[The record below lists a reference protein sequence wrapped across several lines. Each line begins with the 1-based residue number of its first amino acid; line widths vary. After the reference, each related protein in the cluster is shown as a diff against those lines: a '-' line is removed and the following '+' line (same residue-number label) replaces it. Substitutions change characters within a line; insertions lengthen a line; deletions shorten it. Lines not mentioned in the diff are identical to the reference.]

1 MSVFIFVVYLV
12 MLVAI
17 GFVTFRKTKSYDDF
31 TLGGRSNNKWVTAL
45 STESTDMSSWLLLG
59 LPGMAFT
66 SGYGS
71 IWLLIGLLFGTFFN
85 WAVVAGKLRR
95 ITEYYHSITLMEF
108 FERRL
113 GDKSGVLA
121 TIAGLVIVVF
131 MTVNSSAEVI
141 GSGKLM
147 SAAFGVSYRS
157 GMYIG
162 IAIALVYTFLGG
174 FLAVSWSNLVQG
186 TLMII
191 ALVLVPAAALSR
203 VGGGSGLAT
212 SLLSQDKNLL
222 SLFSGVTGFWPIV
235 ALITGGLGVG
245 ICYPGQPHVITTYM
259 GIKDPKEV
267 KASTVIAM
275 IWVGVTCY
283 GAVIIGMMG
292 RSMFP
297 TIEDPEQTF
306 LLLAKTLFSAKM
318 IGFFAAAVMSALLS
332 SLSAYLLTAA
342 ASFASGTYRRLA
354 KVTDDRKLVVVQR
367 VAIVVI
373 AAIAMLLSLQGG
385 LVYKIA
391 LFATAGLGA
400 CFAPLVLFSLYS
412 SRVNTKGAIWSM
424 VVGMATVLLWWTL
437 GLSNYVYEAVPGLI
451 ASTITLLIVSKLTGG
466 PDKSVKE
473 TFLDFFSKDT
483 HRKSLHVGGETRVNQ

>member
-1 MSVFIFVVYLV
+1 
-12 MLVAI
+12 
-17 GFVTFRKTKSYDDF
+17 
-31 TLGGRSNNKWVTAL
+31 
-45 STESTDMSSWLLLG
+45 
-59 LPGMAFT
+59 
-66 SGYGS
+66 
-71 IWLLIGLLFGTFFN
+71 
-85 WAVVAGKLRR
+85 
-95 ITEYYHSITLMEF
+95 
-108 FERRL
+108 
-113 GDKSGVLA
+113 
-121 TIAGLVIVVF
+121 
-131 MTVNSSAEVI
+131 
-141 GSGKLM
+141 
-147 SAAFGVSYRS
+147 
-157 GMYIG
+157 
-162 IAIALVYTFLGG
+162 
-174 FLAVSWSNLVQG
+174 
-186 TLMII
+186 
-191 ALVLVPAAALSR
+191 
-203 VGGGSGLAT
+203 
-212 SLLSQDKNLL
+212 
-222 SLFSGVTGFWPIV
+222 
-235 ALITGGLGVG
+235 VG

-283 GAVIIGMMG
+283 GAVIIGMLG

-297 TIEDPEQTF
+297 AIEDPEQTF

-318 IGFFAAAVMSALLS
+318 IGFFAAAVMAALLS

-373 AAIAMLLSLQGG
+373 AATAMLLSLQGG

-451 ASTITLLIVSKLTGG
+451 ASTITLLLVSKLTGG
-466 PDKSVKE
+466 PDNSVKE
-473 TFLDFFSKDT
+473 TFLDFVSKDT
-483 HRKSLHVGGETRVNQ
+483 HRKSLHVEGMAHVNQ

>member
-1 MSVFIFVVYLV
+1 
-12 MLVAI
+12 
-17 GFVTFRKTKSYDDF
+17 
-31 TLGGRSNNKWVTAL
+31 
-45 STESTDMSSWLLLG
+45 
-59 LPGMAFT
+59 
-66 SGYGS
+66 
-71 IWLLIGLLFGTFFN
+71 
-85 WAVVAGKLRR
+85 
-95 ITEYYHSITLMEF
+95 MEF

-121 TIAGLVIVVF
+121 TIAGFVIVVF

-147 SAAFGVSYRS
+147 GAAFGVSYRS

-437 GLSNYVYEAVPGLI
+437 GLSKYVYEAVPGLI
-451 ASTITLLIVSKLTGG
+451 ASTITLLVVSKLTGG

-473 TFLDFFSKDT
+473 TFLDFVSKDS
-483 HRKSLHVGGETRVNQ
+483 HRKSLHVVGETRVNQ